1 MITDRTF
8 FTNEESQ
15 TLVERFRDLIG
26 NDTKAFDVLVGYF
39 NISGFHLISDALE
52 NIENIR
58 ILVGMGIDKKTF
70 DAMNTEKKKLFIQLR

>member
-1 MITDRTF
+1 
-8 FTNEESQ
+8 
-15 TLVERFRDLIG
+15 
-26 NDTKAFDVLVGYF
+26 LVGYF

-70 DAMNTEKKKLFIQLR
+70 DAVNTEKKELFIQLR